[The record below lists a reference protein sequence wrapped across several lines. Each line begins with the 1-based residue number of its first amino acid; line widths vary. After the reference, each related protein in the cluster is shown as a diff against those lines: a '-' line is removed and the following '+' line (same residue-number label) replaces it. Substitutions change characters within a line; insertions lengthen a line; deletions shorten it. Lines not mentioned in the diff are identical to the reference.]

1 MYPFM
6 AKGPERSNRNFTDKL
21 NKSRRYKG
29 AFRFRFRTSGK
40 QSAGQR
46 MTRIPVLD
54 QQNDVRAIIRM
65 ALQVNRFDLVED
77 ASAAGL
83 RAFGWL
89 LRRRYRRYPTG
100 EYDGYHVIAVLR
112 DRVAI
117 AHGCRPGADVP

>member
-1 MYPFM
+1 
-6 AKGPERSNRNFTDKL
+6 
-21 NKSRRYKG
+21 
-29 AFRFRFRTSGK
+29 
-40 QSAGQR
+40 

-65 ALQVNRFDLVED
+65 ALQVNRFDVVED

-89 LRRRYRRYPTG
+89 LRDRRYPAG

-117 AHGCRPGADVP
+117 AHGCRPGADAT

>member
-1 MYPFM
+1 
-6 AKGPERSNRNFTDKL
+6 
-21 NKSRRYKG
+21 
-29 AFRFRFRTSGK
+29 
-40 QSAGQR
+40 

-65 ALQVNRFDLVED
+65 ALQVNRFDVVED

-117 AHGCRPGADVP
+117 ALLPSRG